1 MNNPALSHRL
11 DRTLPFQPLRKKR
24 EEKFFPLKA
33 A

>member
-1 MNNPALSHRL
+1 MNNPALSHGL
-11 DRTLPFQPLRKKR
+11 DRTLPFPRLRKKR